1 MTGLSLGEEAMKRTM
16 TSIIAV
22 LVISV
27 GIYEAYASTNPL
39 TKDETYAVVG
49 IVALLVTGVQWIVSK
64 VGAKK
69 SVPDTPEKH
78 D

>member
-1 MTGLSLGEEAMKRTM
+1 MKRTM

-27 GIYEAYASTNPL
+27 GVYAAFASTYPL
-39 TKDETYAVVG
+39 TKEETIAVVG
-49 IVALLVTGVQWIVSK
+49 IVALLVAGVQWVVSK
-64 VGAKK
+64 LGARK
-69 SVPDTPEKH
+69 SVSDTPEKH